1 MGDEQEQRQERE
13 ALDSAKR
20 IAKKKTKDSIQ
31 KVIMSKVKVIIMPV
45 IGYMAI
51 MFAAILA
58 ILALITLLDSVI
70 HNKSGGSADDGYG
83 QADSIDTY
91 MSQFGYENSE
101 EFTAMYDTV
110 KSETEA
116 CGLNQQQIFALTA
129 IACNCNA
136 GLPTLKKGTFTDVY
150 EAGLAAGYEKN
161 SWQHNKYIWD
171 KWWFETPA
179 EMADAN
185 RTKIADATF
194 EKYAKGPC
202 MRRRGGETSAW
213 YSCKEYSPS
222 PIAEK

>member
-83 QADSIDTY
+83 
-91 MSQFGYENSE
+91 
-101 EFTAMYDTV
+101 
-110 KSETEA
+110 K
-116 CGLNQQQIFALTA
+116 
-129 IACNCNA
+129 
-136 GLPTLKKGTFTDVY
+136 
-150 EAGLAAGYEKN
+150 
-161 SWQHNKYIWD
+161 
-171 KWWFETPA
+171 
-179 EMADAN
+179 
-185 RTKIADATF
+185 
-194 EKYAKGPC
+194 
-202 MRRRGGETSAW
+202 
-213 YSCKEYSPS
+213 
-222 PIAEK
+222 PIV